1 MKKVLAFAVV
11 VLIALSCVFAG
22 DVKFV
27 LGELAQHPEVLFG
40 FCPTLTTVGAS
51 YEGLELVEGSLT
63 QLQVIAGGGYAQ
75 LVLFQDPS
83 TGEPLLYDQG
93 IYDSIQFRWNLRM
106 LQGFGDSWVDGK
118 DLVTVYAGY
127 EGRLEKNIDSMA
139 VGKERKRGYAD
150 SGLET
155 LGKTSIK
162 ELGTWFSDHGT
173 TRQSNSIYPDLAG
186 GDTSFMNN
194 LYVGARLNGMDDRM
208 VSNEGVLAELK
219 LQFAPGFLNRKA
231 SYYSVT
237 LNAVAGTTL
246 YELKDAATGRNS
258 FSIVVLDRMN
268 LNWTDGSKVPVYA
281 QQPVSL
287 GRKVRGF
294 DTGSYNTNFTVVNNF
309 DIRFAGPEPF
319 IDGVFP
325 RANLFFDMG
334 YYAGDYLNTEISA
347 LSMAREYGLERFL
360 CSTGV
365 QLEMSFFDMFDLG
378 LQVAYLLNGSNLRD
392 PGSRM
397 ITGATFFLDF

>member
-11 VLIALSCVFAG
+11 MLIALSCVFAG

-63 QLQVIAGGGYAQ
+63 QIQAIAGGGYAQ

-83 TGEPLLYDQG
+83 TGKPLLYDQG

-106 LQGFGDSWVDGK
+106 LQGFGDSWVEGK

-150 SGLET
+150 DGLT
-155 LGKTSIK
+155 IGKSAIK
-162 ELGTWFSDHGT
+162 GIDTWFMDHGT
-173 TRQSNSIYPDLAG
+173 KRQSNSIYPDLAG

-194 LYVGARLNGMDDRM
+194 LYLGARLNGMDDRM
-208 VSNEGVLAELK
+208 VSNEGILAELK
-219 LQFAPGFLNRKA
+219 LQFAPGFLNKKA

-246 YELKDAATGRNS
+246 YELKDASTGRNS
-258 FSIVVLDRMN
+258 FSIVVLDRVN

-294 DTGSYNTNFTVVNNF
+294 NTGSYNTNFTVVNNF

-319 IDGVFP
+319 VDGIFP
-325 RANLFFDMG
+325 RANIFFDMG

-378 LQVAYLLNGSNLRD
+378 LQVAYLRD
-392 PGSRM
+392 PGSHV

>member
-1 MKKVLAFAVV
+1 MKKVLAFAAI
-11 VLIALSCVFAG
+11 VLIAVSCVFAG

-93 IYDSIQFRWNLRM
+93 IYDSIQFRWNLKM
-106 LQGFGDSWVDGK
+106 LQGFGDSWVEGK
-118 DLVTVYAGY
+118 DLVTVYVGY
-127 EGRLEKNIDSMA
+127 EGRFEKNIDSMA
-139 VGKERKRGYAD
+139 VGKERKLGYAD
-150 SGLET
+150 AGLAT
-155 LGKTSIK
+155 LGNGKIK

-173 TRQSNSIYPDLAG
+173 TRQSNLIYPDLAG

-258 FSIVVLDRMN
+258 FSIVVLDRVN

-294 DTGSYNTNFTVVNNF
+294 NTGSYNTNFTVVNNF

-334 YYAGDYLNTEISA
+334 YYAGEYLNTEISA
-347 LSMAREYGLERFL
+347 SSMAEKYGLERFL

-378 LQVAYLLNGSNLRD
+378 LQVAYLVKGSNLRD
-392 PGSRM
+392 PGSRV

>member
-1 MKKVLAFAVV
+1 MKKVLAFAVIA
-11 VLIALSCVFAG
+11 LIALSCVFSG

-27 LGELAQHPEVLFG
+27 FGELAQHPEILFG

-51 YEGLELVEGSLT
+51 YEGLEFVEGDLT
-63 QLQVIAGGGYAQ
+63 QLQAIAGGGYAQ

-83 TGEPLLYDQG
+83 TGKPLLYDQG
-93 IYDSIQFRWNLRM
+93 VYDSIQFRWNLKM
-106 LQGFGDSWVDGK
+106 LQGFGDSWVEGK

-127 EGRLEKNIDSMA
+127 EGRFEKNIDSMA
-139 VGKERKRGYAD
+139 VGKERKRGYENA
-150 SGLET
+150 SLT
-155 LGKTSIK
+155 TVAKIPIK
-162 ELGTWFSDHGT
+162 GIDTWFMDHGT
-173 TRQSNSIYPDLAG
+173 TRQSHSIYPDLAG

-208 VSNEGVLAELK
+208 VSNEGILAELK
-219 LQFAPGFLNRKA
+219 LQFAPGFLNKKA

-246 YELKDAATGRNS
+246 YELKDASTGRNS
-258 FSIVVLDRMN
+258 FSIVVLDRVN

-294 DTGSYNTNFTVVNNF
+294 NTGSYNTNFTVVNNF

-319 IDGVFP
+319 VDGIFP
-325 RANLFFDMG
+325 RANIFFDMG

>member
-11 VLIALSCVFAG
+11 VLIAVSCVFAG

-127 EGRLEKNIDSMA
+127 EGRFEKNIDSMA
-139 VGKERKRGYAD
+139 VGKDRKLGYAD
-150 SGLET
+150 AAET
-155 LGKTSIK
+155 AGKSTVKTLDAWFAYYGTSR
-162 ELGTWFSDHGT
+162 GANT
-173 TRQSNSIYPDLAG
+173 IYPDLAG
-186 GDTSFMNN
+186 GDTAFMNN
-194 LYVGARLNGMDDRM
+194 FYVGARLNGMDDRM

-258 FSIVVLDRMN
+258 FSIVVLDRVN

-294 DTGSYNTNFTVVNNF
+294 NTGSYNTNFTVVNNF

-334 YYAGDYLNTEISA
+334 YYAGEYLNTEISA
-347 LSMAREYGLERFL
+347 SSMAEKYGLERFL
-360 CSTGV
+360 CSSGV

-378 LQVAYLLNGSNLRD
+378 LQVAYLVKGSNLRD
-392 PGSRM
+392 PGSRL

>member
-11 VLIALSCVFAG
+11 VLIAVSCVFAG

-75 LVLFQDPS
+75 IVLFQDPS

-127 EGRLEKNIDSMA
+127 EGRLEKNVDSMA

-150 SGLET
+150 DGLT
-155 LGKTSIK
+155 IGKSAIK
-162 ELGTWFSDHGT
+162 GIDTWFMDHGT
-173 TRQSNSIYPDLAG
+173 KRQSNSIFPDLAG

-246 YELKDAATGRNS
+246 YELRDASTGRNS
-258 FSIVVLDRMN
+258 FSIVVLDRVN

-281 QQPVSL
+281 QRSVSL

-347 LSMAREYGLERFL
+347 SSMAREYGLERFL

-392 PGSRM
+392 PGSRV

>member
-1 MKKVLAFAVV
+1 MKKVLAFAAI
-11 VLIALSCVFAG
+11 VLIAVSCVFAG

-75 LVLFQDPS
+75 LVLFQNPS

-127 EGRLEKNIDSMA
+127 EGRLEKNVDSMA

-150 SGLET
+150 DGLT
-155 LGKTSIK
+155 IGKSAIK
-162 ELGTWFSDHGT
+162 GIDTWFMDHGT
-173 TRQSNSIYPDLAG
+173 KRQSNSIFPDLAG
-186 GDTSFMNN
+186 GDTAFMNN
-194 LYVGARLNGMDDRM
+194 LYLCARLNGMDDRM

-258 FSIVVLDRMN
+258 FSIVVLDRVN

-294 DTGSYNTNFTVVNNF
+294 NTGSYNTNFTVVNNF

-334 YYAGDYLNTEISA
+334 YYAGEYLNTEISA
-347 LSMAREYGLERFL
+347 SSMAEKYGLERFL

-378 LQVAYLLNGSNLRD
+378 LQVAYLVKGSNLRD
-392 PGSRM
+392 PGSLV

>member
-1 MKKVLAFAVV
+1 MKKVLVFAAV
-11 VLIALSCVFAG
+11 VLIAVSCVFAG

-51 YEGLELVEGSLT
+51 YEGLELVEGNLT

-93 IYDSIQFRWNLRM
+93 IYDGIQFRWNLKM

-127 EGRLEKNIDSMA
+127 EGRFEKNIDSMA
-139 VGKERKRGYAD
+139 VGKERKRGYVDD
-150 SGLET
+150 SLT
-155 LGKTSIK
+155 TGKSSIK
-162 ELGTWFSDHGT
+162 SIDTWFVDHGT
-173 TRQSNSIYPDLAG
+173 TRASNEIYPDLAG
-186 GDTSFMNN
+186 GETAFMNN
-194 LYVGARLNGMDDRM
+194 LYLGARLNGMDDRM

-219 LQFAPGFLNRKA
+219 IQFAPGFLNRKA
-231 SYYSVT
+231 SYYSMT
-237 LNAVAGTTL
+237 FNAVAGTTL
-246 YELKDAATGRNS
+246 YELKDASTGRNS
-258 FSIVVLDRMN
+258 FSIVVIDRVN

-294 DTGSYNTNFTVVNNF
+294 NTGSYNTNFTVVNNF

-319 IDGVFP
+319 IDGIFP

-334 YYAGDYLNTEISA
+334 YYAGDYFNTGISA
-347 LSMAREYGLERFL
+347 SSMAEKYGLERFL

-365 QLEMSFFDMFDLG
+365 QLEVSFFDMFDLG
-378 LQVAYLLNGSNLRD
+378 LQVAYLVNGSNLRD
-392 PGSRM
+392 PGSRV

>member
-1 MKKVLAFAVV
+1 MKKVLAFAAI
-11 VLIALSCVFAG
+11 VLIAVSCVFAG

-93 IYDSIQFRWNLRM
+93 IYDSIQFRWNLKM
-106 LQGFGDSWVDGK
+106 LQGFGDSWVEGK
-118 DLVTVYAGY
+118 DLVTVYVGY
-127 EGRLEKNIDSMA
+127 EGRFEKNMDSMA
-139 VGKERKRGYAD
+139 VGKERKLGYAD
-150 SGLET
+150 AGLAT
-155 LGKTSIK
+155 LGNGKIK

-173 TRQSNSIYPDLAG
+173 TRQSNLIYPDLAG

-208 VSNEGVLAELK
+208 VSNEGVLTELK

-258 FSIVVLDRMN
+258 FSIVVLDRVN
-268 LNWTDGSKVPVYA
+268 VNWTDGSKVPVYA

-294 DTGSYNTNFTVVNNF
+294 NTGSYNTNFTVVNNF

-347 LSMAREYGLERFL
+347 SSMAEKYGLERFL

-378 LQVAYLLNGSNLRD
+378 LQVAYLVNGSNLRD
-392 PGSRM
+392 PGSRV

>member
-1 MKKVLAFAVV
+1 MKKVLAFAVIA
-11 VLIALSCVFAG
+11 LIALSCVFSG

-27 LGELAQHPEVLFG
+27 FGELSQHPEILFG

-51 YEGLELVEGSLT
+51 YEGLEFVEGDLT
-63 QLQVIAGGGYAQ
+63 QLQAIAGGGYAQ

-83 TGEPLLYDQG
+83 TGKPLLYDQG
-93 IYDSIQFRWNLRM
+93 VYDSIQFRWNLRM

-118 DLVTVYAGY
+118 DLVTVYVGY
-127 EGRLEKNIDSMA
+127 EGRFEKNVDSMA

-150 SGLET
+150 DGLT
-155 LGKTSIK
+155 IGKSAIK
-162 ELGTWFSDHGT
+162 GIDTWFMDHGT
-173 TRQSNSIYPDLAG
+173 KRQSNSIFLDLAG

-208 VSNEGVLAELK
+208 VSNEGILAELK
-219 LQFAPGFLNRKA
+219 LQFAPGFLNKKA

-258 FSIVVLDRMN
+258 FSIVVLDRVN
-268 LNWTDGSKVPVYA
+268 VNWTDGSKVPVYA

-294 DTGSYNTNFTVVNNF
+294 NTGSYNTNFTVVNNF

-319 IDGVFP
+319 VDGIFP
-325 RANLFFDMG
+325 RANIFFDMG

-347 LSMAREYGLERFL
+347 SSMAEKYGLERFL

-378 LQVAYLLNGSNLRD
+378 LQVAYLVNGSNLRD
-392 PGSRM
+392 PGSRV